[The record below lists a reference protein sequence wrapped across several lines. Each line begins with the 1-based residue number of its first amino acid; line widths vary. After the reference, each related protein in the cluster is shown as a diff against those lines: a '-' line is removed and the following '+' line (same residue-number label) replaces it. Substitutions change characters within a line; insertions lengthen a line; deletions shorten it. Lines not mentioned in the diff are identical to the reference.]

1 LSIAIPIHSVVTGDD
16 AAGSERAAAAP
27 SLLRCLVIAARHRGI
42 LLSVPQLVRDFQLGP
57 GEPSVAKLIEIAG
70 ASGLRAVSARIDW
83 RGLMKLGKAAPA
95 IVRLRDGSAMVLLEA
110 LPRGN
115 PPSIVLQDP
124 DTPADAQLLLD
135 ERRFSAAWDGEIIL
149 LKRDYRTRDDA
160 QPFGWPLI
168 IRQVMRDRR
177 IVRELAVAAISMS
190 LLSITPIL
198 FMRIILDTVLT
209 YQALDTLAV
218 LCVIISVLVVFEAVF
233 GWVRRYLVCQL
244 TRRVE
249 ANISVFMFNRVLALP
264 VEFFERTA
272 VGKTLHDLH
281 EFERVRRFIT
291 EEVLGTFLDAWV
303 VFIILPILCAYSL
316 LLTSFVLG
324 IAAVI
329 AIWIVIELPV
339 VRHHTNRTVA
349 ADIAKGTFLVETLYG
364 IRTVKSLALDSLR
377 RHEWDV
383 RVAKAAHERHDLGLA
398 VSWVQTV
405 ASPLHRVMVFGALAL
420 GVYMAISTKGGPTAY
435 AGALVAF
442 WILTQRLAQPLIA
455 MTSMIERWD
464 DVRITMENLA
474 KLLNQ
479 APEEGRS
486 GNGIRSPLVGRIEF
500 HGVRFRYSGAAT
512 PALDNASFAIDEGTV
527 FGIMGRSGSGKTTVT
542 RLLQMLH
549 SDYEGLIKIDGNDL
563 REYDVDHLR
572 SSIGVV
578 LQENFLFSGTI
589 RDNIA
594 AAKPDATVEDVVRAA
609 RLAGAEE
616 FIERLPRGYETYIY
630 EGSPNLSGGQRQRIA
645 IARALIGDPR
655 VLVLDEATSA
665 LDAES
670 EAIVNANLRFIA
682 RGRTLIVISH
692 RLSSLV
698 TADAILVLE
707 RGAVYD
713 IGRHAELLQRCDI
726 YSGLW
731 RQQHRHLQPGQP
743 HEIIAL
749 SDRAAE

>member
-1 LSIAIPIHSVVTGDD
+1 LSIAIPIPSVAGGDPGG
-16 AAGSERAAAAP
+16 GSSA
-27 SLLRCLVIAARHRGI
+27 SLPNLLSCLVIAARHRGI
-42 LLSVPQLVRDFQLGP
+42 LLSVAQLVREFQLGAGDP
-57 GEPSVAKLIEIAG
+57 PVDKLIEIAG
-70 ASGLRAVSARIDW
+70 ACGLRAVAARLDW
-83 RGLMKLGKAAPA
+83 RALMKLGKAAPA

-124 DTPADAQLLLD
+124 EAPADAQLILD
-135 ERRFSAAWDGEIIL
+135 ERRFSAAWDGDIIL
-149 LKRDYRTRDDA
+149 LKRDYRTRDDE

-168 IRQVMRDRR
+168 IRQVLRERR
-177 IVRELAVAAISMS
+177 VVSDLAIAAVSVS
-190 LLSITPIL
+190 LLSIAPIF
-198 FMRIILDTVLT
+198 FMRVILDTVLN
-209 YQALDTLAV
+209 YRAMDTLAV
-218 LCVIISVLVVFEAVF
+218 LCVIMFVLIGFETIF
-233 GWVRRYLVCQL
+233 GWVRRYHVARL
-244 TRRVE
+244 TRRIE
-249 ANISVFMFNRVLALP
+249 ANVSVYMFNRVLALP
-264 VEFFERTA
+264 VDFFERTP
-272 VGKTLHDLH
+272 VGEILHDVH
-281 EFERVRRFIT
+281 EFNQVRQFLT
-291 EEVLGTFLDAWV
+291 EQILGTFLDAWV
-303 VFIILPILCAYSL
+303 IVIVLPILCAYSL
-316 LLTSFVLG
+316 LLTGFVLG
-324 IAAVI
+324 IAALIV
-329 AIWIVIELPV
+329 IWILVELPV
-339 VRHHTNRTVA
+339 IRHHANRTIH
-349 ADIAKGTFLVETLYG
+349 ADIAKGNFLVESLHG

-383 RVAKAAHERHDLGLA
+383 RVARAAHERYQLA
-398 VSWVQTV
+398 LAASWVQTV
-405 ASPLHRVMVFGALAL
+405 ATPLHRLMIVGVLAL
-420 GVYMAISTKGGPTAY
+420 GVYLAIATPGGPAAY

-442 WILTQRLAQPLIA
+442 WILTQRMAGPLIEL
-455 MTSMIERWD
+455 TQIIERYD
-464 DVRITMENLA
+464 EVRITMEMLR

-486 GNGIRSPLVGRIEF
+486 GNGVRTPLVGRIEF
-500 HGVRFRYSGAAT
+500 HGVRFRYPGAVT
-512 PALDNASFAIDEGTV
+512 PALDSVSFPIEEGTV

-589 RDNIA
+589 RENIA
-594 AAKPDATVEDVVRAA
+594 AAKPDARVEDVVRAA

-707 RGAVYD
+707 RGKVYD
-713 IGRHAELLQRCDI
+713 IGRHAELLARCDI

-731 RQQHRHLQPGQP
+731 HQQHRHLQPGSP
-743 HEIIAL
+743 HEAIAL
-749 SDRAAE
+749 SNRAAE